1 MSKQKE
7 TEEHRNFVTIALTQL
22 TGDVE
27 RVKVIVEKN
36 EKWLIKLNGRV
47 RDNEVAIS
55 RMKGIGTTV
64 GAIIIAILGWFKI
77 GNFK

>member
-36 EKWLIKLNGRV
+36 EKW
-47 RDNEVAIS
+47 
-55 RMKGIGTTV
+55 
-64 GAIIIAILGWFKI
+64 
-77 GNFK
+77 

>member
-1 MSKQKE
+1 MSKEKE

-36 EKWLIKLNGRV
+36 EKWLVKLNGRV
-47 RDNEVAIS
+47 RENEVAIS
-55 RMKGIGTTV
+55 RMKGIGTTIS
-64 GAIIIAILGWFKI
+64 AIIIAILGWFKL

>member
-1 MSKQKE
+1 MKSE
-7 TEEHRNFVTIALTQL
+7 TEEHRNFVTIALTDIK
-22 TGDVE
+22 GDTE

-36 EKWLIKLNGRV
+36 EMWLVKLNGRV

-55 RMKGIGTTV
+55 RIKGIGGTLS
-64 GAIIIAILGWFKI
+64 AIMIAILGWFKI